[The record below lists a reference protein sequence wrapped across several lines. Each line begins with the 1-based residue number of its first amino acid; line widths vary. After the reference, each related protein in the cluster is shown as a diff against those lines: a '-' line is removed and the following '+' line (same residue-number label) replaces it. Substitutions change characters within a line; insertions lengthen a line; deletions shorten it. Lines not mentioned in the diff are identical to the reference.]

1 MTVQSP
7 PKKTIFVVG
16 GPAGCGKSTVATY
29 LSRQAAIPYFE
40 GDDVSTEQLK
50 KSNAVIVTC
59 SSLRRKYR
67 DVFRVASYHD
77 PDVQLCF
84 IYLRVDEEHLQARV
98 KARIGHY
105 MKESMVRS
113 QIECLEEPALDEV
126 DVVTIDVQRDR
137 EIVCNDVLNWVK
149 TRLRRLEKA

>member
-1 MTVQSP
+1 MRSGSP
-7 PKKTIFVVG
+7 LTDADRWDWLI
-16 GPAGCGKSTVATY
+16 T
-29 LSRQAAIPYFE
+29 LRNAA
-40 GDDVSTEQLK
+40 TEQLQ

-98 KARIGHY
+98 RARVGHY

-113 QIECLEEPALDEV
+113 QMECLEEPALDEV
-126 DVVTIDVQRDR
+126 DVVTIDVQRDP
-137 EIVCNDVLNWVK
+137 EIVCDDALNGVK
-149 TRLRRLEKA
+149 TRLHRLEKV